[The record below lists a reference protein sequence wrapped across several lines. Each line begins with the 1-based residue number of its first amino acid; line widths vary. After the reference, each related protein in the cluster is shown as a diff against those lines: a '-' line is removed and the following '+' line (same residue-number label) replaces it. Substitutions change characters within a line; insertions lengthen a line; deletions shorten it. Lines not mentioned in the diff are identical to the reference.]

1 MADQDF
7 RINIVTLADLTGIK
21 LTQAEL
27 DALQKAAAEG
37 NQDAIDALKKLRDAQ
52 KDAEEQQK
60 KSNQEF
66 VSGIRQ
72 ASAYGFILGGA
83 VAKAINDVANA
94 ENKATKEIDKQFESL
109 VKNVQEWNK
118 LAQVATTPEQLASIG
133 EKAIDQIEQIQSKIN
148 EANQDNRTLFEK
160 MIDTTVSGFKNAF
173 TFGGDPNAK
182 GPIESINE
190 ELVKS
195 LQLTRQIA
203 EEHLKDVTR
212 TGLKEQQSAYENLN
226 AEILRETEELEK
238 QKTLLRNLN
247 VNENTGS
254 WIAQE
259 KVVERLTARLK
270 ELLSTQK
277 QLQQQG
283 GPTTKAGTLEDQ
295 LNQLRSIGART
306 DLTPKESQQIRD
318 AQIATENA
326 LRDEQI
332 KRAREVTDAQT
343 QAVRDRYE
351 KGFQELLGQ
360 AGLPQGQIETNQALL
375 NALHTQNTLLQEL
388 RDLWR

>member
-295 LNQLRSIGART
+295 LNQ
-306 DLTPKESQQIRD
+306 
-318 AQIATENA
+318 
-326 LRDEQI
+326 
-332 KRAREVTDAQT
+332 
-343 QAVRDRYE
+343 
-351 KGFQELLGQ
+351 
-360 AGLPQGQIETNQALL
+360 
-375 NALHTQNTLLQEL
+375 
-388 RDLWR
+388 